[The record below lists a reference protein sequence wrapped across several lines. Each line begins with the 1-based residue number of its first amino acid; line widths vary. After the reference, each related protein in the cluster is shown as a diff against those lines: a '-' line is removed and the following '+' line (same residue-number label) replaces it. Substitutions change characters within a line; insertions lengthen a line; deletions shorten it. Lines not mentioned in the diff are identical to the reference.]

1 MKVAVMKQQ
10 NHDKS
15 IKGTLASAALSR
27 AVINTTNR
35 FIYPFAGVIS
45 RGLGIPLTAVTS
57 VIAINQATAMLGLFT
72 AHIGDRS
79 GYKKMMLTGLFLL
92 ASGML
97 LAGAVPLYY
106 TLVIALFL
114 SGFAKNLFDPAIQA
128 YIGKRVPF
136 HRRGFAVG
144 VLEISWSA
152 ATLVGIP
159 VCGFLID
166 GLGWRSPFFALS
178 ALAMLCFGLI
188 LLFVTNDAQE
198 KGDQPA
204 PPNFFHAL
212 GDVAKNR
219 RAMGISLATFCASF
233 ANDNLFV
240 IYGPWLEETFHLSVV
255 ALGMGTAVIG
265 VAELCGSSGIALF
278 ADRIGI
284 KRAILAGFMG
294 AFLSFGIIPTIGANS
309 LVGAL
314 AGLFAIFFTFEFS
327 IVAVISLCTEV
338 IASSRATMMAL
349 FFAAGGVGRVAG
361 AASGAVIWQASGMTG
376 VCIISALLNLMAFCA
391 LVWGLKGWRSEN
403 G

>member
-1 MKVAVMKQQ
+1 MKAAVMKTRG
-10 NHDKS
+10 HDKS

-27 AVINTTNR
+27 GVINTTNR

-57 VIAINQATAMLGLFT
+57 VIAINQATSMLGLFT
-72 AHIGDRS
+72 SHIGDRS

-92 ASGML
+92 ASGMF

-106 TLVIALFL
+106 TLVTAMFL

-136 HRRGFAVG
+136 HRRGLAVG
-144 VLEISWSA
+144 ILEISWSA

-159 VCGFLID
+159 ACGFLID
-166 GLGWRSPFFALS
+166 FFGWRSPFFALA

-188 LLFVTNDAQE
+188 FMFVTNDSE
-198 KGDQPA
+198 KNRHQQN
-204 PPNFFHAL
+204 PPNFLHAL
-212 GDVAKNR
+212 GGLLKNR
-219 RAMGISLATFCASF
+219 RAVGISIATFCASF

-240 IYGPWLEETFHLSVV
+240 IYGPWLEKAFHLSVV

-265 VAELCGSSGIALF
+265 VAELCGSGSIALF

-284 KRAILAGFMG
+284 KRAILVGFMG
-294 AFLSFGIIPTIGANS
+294 ASLSFGIIPTLGEHS
-309 LVGAL
+309 LAGAL
-314 AGLFAIFFTFEFS
+314 AGLFAVFLTFEFS

-338 IASSRATMMAL
+338 VATSRATMMSL
-349 FFAAGGVGRVAG
+349 FFAAGGIGRVAG
-361 AASGAVIWQASGMTG
+361 AGSGAWIWQTWGMTG
-376 VCIISALLNLMAFCA
+376 VCITSALLNLTAFLA
-391 LVWGLKGWRSEN
+391 LVWGLKGWESKK
-403 G
+403 